1 MAVPIKKVCLVGANG
16 SLGSVILD
24 ALVHA
29 SSFDVSAIVRS
40 NSSSEP
46 SHSASVNKIP
56 VSPEL
61 GLDELTS
68 ALAGQDAVIAAFPLK
83 DVNQHLRLVEAAYN
97 AGVRRYIPAD
107 YGSCDAAS
115 PRAQKHLQL
124 YRDKNTVQKKC
135 EEYGSTADQD
145 GVPFTWTSIVCGHF
159 FDWGLHNNYLR
170 FDIENHTALILDN
183 GDMKASASTL
193 PRVAETVVRVLLQP
207 EDTRNR
213 FVFVQSFCPTP
224 LEVLAALERATGTN
238 WKKQHVDSNGFMNR
252 KQAELDAGDN
262 HAVHDIVFVLGAV
275 DADWTRRK
283 EFAMD
288 LLGLKEE
295 NLDDV
300 VADVVRNFKPKGSA

>member
-1 MAVPIKKVCLVGANG
+1 MAAIKKVCLVGANG
-16 SLGSVILD
+16 SLGTVILD

-29 SSFDVSAIVRS
+29 GSFDVSVIVRS

-46 SHSASVNKIP
+46 AHSASVSKIP

-61 GLDELTS
+61 SLDQLTG

-83 DVNQHLRLVEAAYN
+83 DVNQHLRLVEAAYK

-124 YRDKNTVQKKC
+124 YRDKHTVQKKC
-135 EEYGSTADQD
+135 EELASAADQD

-170 FDIENHTALILDN
+170 FDIENKTALILDR

-193 PRVAETVVRVLLQP
+193 PRVAETAVRVLLQP

-224 LEVLAALERATGTN
+224 LEVLASLEKATGTN
-238 WKKQHVDSNGFMNR
+238 WKKEYVDSNGFINR
-252 KQAELDAGDN
+252 EQEKLDSGDS

-275 DADWTRRK
+275 DADWTTRK
-283 EFAMD
+283 EYAMD
-288 LLGLKEE
+288 LLGLKDE
-295 NLDDV
+295 NLDEV
-300 VADVVRNFKPKGSA
+300 VTDVVRNFKPKGSA